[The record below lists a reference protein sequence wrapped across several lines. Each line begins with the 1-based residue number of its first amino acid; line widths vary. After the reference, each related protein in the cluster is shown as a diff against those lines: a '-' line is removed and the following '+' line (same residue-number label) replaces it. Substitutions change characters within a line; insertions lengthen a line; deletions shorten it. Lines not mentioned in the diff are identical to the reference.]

1 MQIGIITYWSSDDNY
16 GQQLQCYAL
25 QRFLRD
31 KKHNAFLIKYKP
43 TAEQK
48 SKWDKLKGIS
58 IGKLLDKLSSAKRK
72 EIAINKLLG
81 NENKEL
87 NKARMFEKFRN
98 DHLNT
103 TEIEY
108 HSIEE
113 LRQNPPEAEVY
124 ICGSDQVWNN
134 SLHSKNT
141 AGWYLD
147 FGNPSIR
154 RISYAA
160 SIGRNIEKGEQ
171 STFKTYLNHL
181 NAISVRES
189 SAQALCQ
196 SLGFSNVEVVGD
208 PTLLLSANHYLS
220 LCKDIPK
227 QEHPYLFMYM
237 LNISTPE
244 EIGWDKVS
252 AYLQARSL
260 DLKTVCSSGYLPA
273 RELIPDNRNI
283 LASIPEWIALIRDAR
298 YVITTS
304 FHGMMFCILLHKP
317 FLVMKLPNQYAK
329 GNNRM
334 TSLLATLGIEERIHN
349 SSLPFD
355 RQMENEINWTEVE
368 KKLAALRNNS
378 IKFIERNIKFPQN
391 ESTN

>member
-141 AGWYLD
+141 TGWYLD

-317 FLVMKLPNQYAK
+317 FLVMKLTNQYAK

>member
-181 NAISVRES
+181 NVY
-189 SAQALCQ
+189 
-196 SLGFSNVEVVGD
+196 
-208 PTLLLSANHYLS
+208 ANH
-220 LCKDIPK
+220 
-227 QEHPYLFMYM
+227 QHRLFVN
-237 LNISTPE
+237 L
-244 EIGWDKVS
+244 
-252 AYLQARSL
+252 
-260 DLKTVCSSGYLPA
+260 
-273 RELIPDNRNI
+273 
-283 LASIPEWIALIRDAR
+283 
-298 YVITTS
+298 
-304 FHGMMFCILLHKP
+304 
-317 FLVMKLPNQYAK
+317 
-329 GNNRM
+329 
-334 TSLLATLGIEERIHN
+334 
-349 SSLPFD
+349 
-355 RQMENEINWTEVE
+355 
-368 KKLAALRNNS
+368 
-378 IKFIERNIKFPQN
+378 
-391 ESTN
+391 

>member
-208 PTLLLSANHYLS
+208 PTLLLSANHCLS

-317 FLVMKLPNQYAK
+317 FLVMKLTNQYAK

>member
-48 SKWDKLKGIS
+48 SQWDKLKGIS
-58 IGKLLDKLSSAKRK
+58 INKLLDKLSLAKRK

-87 NKARMFEKFRN
+87 NKARMFEKFRH

-160 SIGRNIEKGEQ
+160 SIGRNIEKGEK
-171 STFKTYLNHL
+171 STFKTYLNRL
-181 NAISVRES
+181 NAISVREP
-189 SAQALCQ
+189 SAQMQCQ
-196 SLGFSNVEVVGD
+196 SLGFMNTEVVGD
-208 PTLLLSANHYLS
+208 PTLLLSASHYLS
-220 LCKDIPK
+220 LCKDIPIQK
-227 QEHPYLFMYM
+227 PPYLFMYM

-244 EIGWDKVS
+244 EIRWDKVS
-252 AYLQARSL
+252 AYLQVRSL

-273 RELIPDNRNI
+273 REFIPNNRNI
-283 LASIPEWIALIRDAR
+283 LATIPEWIALIRDAHC
-298 YVITTS
+298 VVTTS

-317 FLVMKLPNQYAK
+317 FLIVKLTNRYAK
-329 GNNRM
+329 GNSRM

-355 RQMENEINWTEVE
+355 RQMEAEINWTEVDSKIETLRKKSTDWLHYNIE
-368 KKLAALRNNS
+368 K
-378 IKFIERNIKFPQN
+378 
-391 ESTN
+391 

>member
-317 FLVMKLPNQYAK
+317 FLVMKLTNQYAK

-334 TSLLATLGIEERIHN
+334 TSLLAILGIEERIHN

>member
-160 SIGRNIEKGEQ
+160 SIGRNFEKGEQ

-317 FLVMKLPNQYAK
+317 FLVMKLTNQYAK

>member
-298 YVITTS
+298 YVITIS

-317 FLVMKLPNQYAK
+317 FLVMKLTNQYAK

>member
-87 NKARMFEKFRN
+87 NKARMIEKFRN

-317 FLVMKLPNQYAK
+317 FLVMKLTNQYAK

>member
-1 MQIGIITYWSSDDNY
+1 
-16 GQQLQCYAL
+16 
-25 QRFLRD
+25 
-31 KKHNAFLIKYKP
+31 
-43 TAEQK
+43 
-48 SKWDKLKGIS
+48 
-58 IGKLLDKLSSAKRK
+58 
-72 EIAINKLLG
+72 
-81 NENKEL
+81 
-87 NKARMFEKFRN
+87 
-98 DHLNT
+98 
-103 TEIEY
+103 
-108 HSIEE
+108 
-113 LRQNPPEAEVY
+113 
-124 ICGSDQVWNN
+124 
-134 SLHSKNT
+134 
-141 AGWYLD
+141 
-147 FGNPSIR
+147 
-154 RISYAA
+154 
-160 SIGRNIEKGEQ
+160 
-171 STFKTYLNHL
+171 
-181 NAISVRES
+181 
-189 SAQALCQ
+189 
-196 SLGFSNVEVVGD
+196 
-208 PTLLLSANHYLS
+208 
-220 LCKDIPK
+220 
-227 QEHPYLFMYM
+227 MYM

-317 FLVMKLPNQYAK
+317 FLVMKLTNQYAK

>member
-220 LCKDIPK
+220 LCKDRPK
-227 QEHPYLFMYM
+227 LEHPYLFMYM
-237 LNISTPE
+237 LNIYTTE

-317 FLVMKLPNQYAK
+317 FLVMKLTNQYAK

>member
-317 FLVMKLPNQYAK
+317 FLVMKLTNQYAK

-378 IKFIERNIKFPQN
+378 IKFNERNIKFPQN

>member
-317 FLVMKLPNQYAK
+317 FLVMKLTNQYAK

-355 RQMENEINWTEVE
+355 RQMENEIYWTEVE

>member
-208 PTLLLSANHYLS
+208 PTLLSSANHYLS

-317 FLVMKLPNQYAK
+317 FLVMKLTNQYAK

>member
-58 IGKLLDKLSSAKRK
+58 IG
-72 EIAINKLLG
+72 KLLG

-317 FLVMKLPNQYAK
+317 FLVMKLTNQYAK

>member
-147 FGNPSIR
+147 FGNPSIQ

-317 FLVMKLPNQYAK
+317 FLVMKLTNQYAK

>member
-58 IGKLLDKLSSAKRK
+58 IGKLLDKLSSPKRK

-317 FLVMKLPNQYAK
+317 FLVMKLTNQYAK

>member
-160 SIGRNIEKGEQ
+160 SIGRNIEKGER

-317 FLVMKLPNQYAK
+317 FLVMKLTNQYAK

>member
-220 LCKDIPK
+220 
-227 QEHPYLFMYM
+227 MYM

-317 FLVMKLPNQYAK
+317 FLVMKLTNQYAK

>member
-72 EIAINKLLG
+72 EIAINKLLE

-317 FLVMKLPNQYAK
+317 FLVMKLTNQYAK

>member
-87 NKARMFEKFRN
+87 NKAPMFQKFSN

-317 FLVMKLPNQYAK
+317 FLVMKLTNQYAK